1 MKDTKF
7 LQLEFEKKG
16 YFKLE
21 NFFSDKFIENLNND
35 VLEAENVD
43 KYYDINK
50 NLRRI
55 ERLYDKGKI

>member
-1 MKDTKF
+1 MKDNKK

-21 NFFSDKFIENLNND
+21 NFFTKKFIENLN
-35 VLEAENVD
+35 LEILNAENVD

-50 NLRRI
+50 NLRRV
-55 ERLYDKGKI
+55 ERLYNKGNN